1 MLTYLGLLLTFG
13 AMFPPLAA
21 AIVVTIFAW
30 TAFARLKV
38 GRFVY
43 HAMTQHQPQYVNI
56 IEMECQGVGSVT
68 VLQNAMWMLITV
80 SCLFYT
86 LFLFDTLGDAVGFDG
101 AYWVLIVVPLMP
113 LFLYLCFKLY
123 STRVTAQHKLV
134 DRKSHVFHTGDLEL
148 QPVDETQNV
157 ACVNPLFSRPLP
169 KVEDAVPVNSTTRE
183 SEVQEEG
190 ECGDTQSSES
200 PQDLENQHVEAA
212 EALVCESNEKVDNVA
227 ESVLDGETGADE
239 TYSTLH

>member
-1 MLTYLGLLLTFG
+1 MLLFFACVQELIFVLTYLGLLLTFG

-43 HAMTQHQPQYVNI
+43 HALTQHQPQYVNI

-86 LFLFDTLGDAVGFDG
+86 MFLFDTLGDAVGFDG
-101 AYWVLIVVPLMP
+101 AYWVLIVVPSMP

-134 DRKSHVFHTGDLEL
+134 DRKSHEFHTGDLEL
-148 QPVDETQNV
+148 QPVDETPNIV
-157 ACVNPLFSRPLP
+157 
-169 KVEDAVPVNSTTRE
+169 
-183 SEVQEEG
+183 
-190 ECGDTQSSES
+190 
-200 PQDLENQHVEAA
+200 
-212 EALVCESNEKVDNVA
+212 
-227 ESVLDGETGADE
+227 
-239 TYSTLH
+239 

>member
-1 MLTYLGLLLTFG
+1 
-13 AMFPPLAA
+13 MFPPLAA

-43 HAMTQHQPQYVNI
+43 HALTQNQPQYVNI

-101 AYWVLIVVPLMP
+101 AYWVLIVVPAMP

-134 DRKSHVFHTGDLEL
+134 DRKSHEFHTGDLEL
-148 QPVDETQNV
+148 QPVDETPNAV
-157 ACVNPLFSRPLP
+157 SNPLFNRALP
-169 KVEDAVPVNSTTRE
+169 KVNVTVDSETTILAE
-183 SEVQEEG
+183 SEAEKERGSGDVQPVV
-190 ECGDTQSSES
+190 SE
-200 PQDLENQHVEAA
+200 DLENQHHEMEGTLIAT
-212 EALVCESNEKVDNVA
+212 SNEEKVDSVA
-227 ESVLDGETGADE
+227 KSAVEAVAVETH
-239 TYSTLH
+239 STLH